1 MEQLERAIPN
11 MEEGHCLT
19 NVPKKAENIG
29 RCRMYLREYIRNSN
43 VKGGSN
49 RLVHLIE
56 SLHRLAHDSPR
67 LSSVMQFVT

>member
-43 VKGGSN
+43 VRGAPIDWS
-49 RLVHLIE
+49 I
-56 SLHRLAHDSPR
+56 
-67 LSSVMQFVT
+67 